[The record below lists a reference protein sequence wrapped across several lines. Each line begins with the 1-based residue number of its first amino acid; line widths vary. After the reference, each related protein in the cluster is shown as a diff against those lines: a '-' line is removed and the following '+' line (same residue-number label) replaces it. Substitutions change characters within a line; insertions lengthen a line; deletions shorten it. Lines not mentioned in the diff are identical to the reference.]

1 MGFCVVRSTGL
12 GNAKAFV
19 ERNGQQV
26 QTPALFSYM
35 YKAKRSFNK
44 PFVGEFA
51 NEARRNPGDM
61 KDTMAMEDF
70 FGYGSCDS
78 RYDVRRHINVIFHEM
93 IYYKLYCD
101 QNMTVQCIR
110 YADSLPIRQA
120 AEYMCNDVLTHEEHN
135 FLNLLRERYDISED
149 DFLQIMSGRS
159 LHDKLIK
166 TPASYGREQN
176 IRLLVQMVVARYY
189 MTPRDNEAFV
199 KINTMI
205 ASIAKGMRG
214 INLTQE
220 FMQQLFQLT
229 ENAMRKFGNNFS
241 IPQMEDY
248 VIKNI
253 NAK

>member
-1 MGFCVVRSTGL
+1 
-12 GNAKAFV
+12 
-19 ERNGQQV
+19 
-26 QTPALFSYM
+26 
-35 YKAKRSFNK
+35 
-44 PFVGEFA
+44 
-51 NEARRNPGDM
+51 M
-61 KDTMAMEDF
+61 KDTMALEDF
-70 FGYGSCDS
+70 FGYDSCDS

-93 IYYKLYCD
+93 IYYKLHYD

-120 AEYMCNDVLTHEEHN
+120 AEYMCNDVLSYDEHN
-135 FLNLLRERYDISED
+135 YLNLLRERYNINEA

-166 TPASYGREQN
+166 TPAGYGREQN

-189 MTPRDNEAFV
+189 LMPRDNEAFV

-220 FMQQLFQLT
+220 FMQQLFTLT
-229 ENAMRKFGNNFS
+229 EKAMRLYRANSALAS
-241 IPQMEDY
+241 IESY
-248 VIKNI
+248 VLENI
-253 NAK
+253 SC